1 MYELR
6 EAEDKPF
13 IVMEYVGG
21 ITLKERMR
29 QGQIEEEEIRT
40 WLKFYIQSQG
50 FMQQYE
56 DLENIDE
63 AIREGD

>member
-1 MYELR
+1 
-6 EAEDKPF
+6 
-13 IVMEYVGG
+13 
-21 ITLKERMR
+21 MR